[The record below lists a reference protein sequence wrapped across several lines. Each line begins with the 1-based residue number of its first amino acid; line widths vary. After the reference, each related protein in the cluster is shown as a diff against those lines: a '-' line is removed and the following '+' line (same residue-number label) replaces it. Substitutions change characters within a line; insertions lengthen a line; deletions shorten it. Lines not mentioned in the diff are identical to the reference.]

1 MSRYPIAAAVVVA
14 APAAAAAGAAAYGPL
29 LVTLTAKICIEA
41 NYLSV
46 SFQHCFMLCA
56 FT

>member
-14 APAAAAAGAAAYGPL
+14 APAAAAGAAAYGPL